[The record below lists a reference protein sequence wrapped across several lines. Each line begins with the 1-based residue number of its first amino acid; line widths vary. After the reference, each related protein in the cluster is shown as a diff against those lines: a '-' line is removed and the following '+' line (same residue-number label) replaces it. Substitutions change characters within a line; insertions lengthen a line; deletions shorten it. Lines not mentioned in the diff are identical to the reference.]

1 MPPTGHSARPTPTLS
16 DNIWKMLQGANL
28 REPERRIMARTLKA
42 LASRQ
47 ALDSIVEASRRIA
60 IRPGQTIVQEGDEGR
75 SLFLMLEGEAVL
87 ERGSSR
93 TAQYKPGEF
102 FGEMSLL
109 DGSPRS
115 ASISTLT
122 RAIVLEIP
130 PEAVDTAMR
139 ERLWA
144 YAAQRRFQNLEE
156 LPLPSGRAAELW
168 FEAGRHARLRPGE
181 YQTDCS
187 WLFVY
192 LGCPSVNGAPVSTP
206 ALVPGGTLTCDE
218 EVRVVLLPD
227 AADFETTQI

>member
-1 MPPTGHSARPTPTLS
+1 MTATGHSARPTPTLS
-16 DNIWKMLQGANL
+16 DSIWKMLQGANL

-42 LASRQ
+42 LSSRQ
-47 ALDSIVEASRRIA
+47 ALDQIVEASQRTA
-60 IRPGQTIVQEGDEGR
+60 VRPGQTIVKQGDEGR
-75 SLFLMLEGEAVL
+75 TLFLMLEGEAVL
-87 ERGSSR
+87 ERGGAEVTR
-93 TAQYKPGEF
+93 YKPGEF
-102 FGEMSLL
+102 FGEMGLL

-115 ASISTLT
+115 GSISTVT

-144 YAAQRRFQNLEE
+144 YAAQRRFQNLDE

-168 FEAGRHARLRPGE
+168 FEAGRHAHLRPGE

-192 LGCPSVNGAPVSTP
+192 LGSPNVNGSPVPMPS
-206 ALVPGGTLTCDE
+206 LVPGGTLTCDQ
-218 EVRVVLLPD
+218 EVRVVLLP
-227 AADFETTQI
+227 AVADFEVTQL